1 MASRNT
7 KQRKEVKDDDDDEI
21 KNIYDICGIPG
32 LFKNILK
39 FLKVK
44 SILKM
49 SESCLVKNLGHA
61 SFNEC
66 VSEAISKPKQLYELY
81 QRYGNEFEGRSA
93 LICACDRGRMNDVLL
108 FVNLHRFHKYI
119 EMNGVKE
126 GNMTLNEMVNQVG
139 RSSYGVEY
147 TPLMIAA
154 SNEHFQVVEYLIE
167 QDEADPNIADSD
179 GWIALHYAA
188 CYNRTNTE
196 MIELLLTHM
205 SLDSINKKNG
215 GGWTPLDLAYRF
227 NDSPIQQEIIAL
239 IRSKGGKAN
248 YHDANGR
255 WVGDDNGDLNKNS
268 LDKKLTDEGI
278 LEITSEYLIGQAEM
292 QGLLVRVNQNTWN
305 WLS

>member
-7 KQRKEVKDDDDDEI
+7 KQRKEVKDEDDDDDEI

-39 FLKVK
+39 FLNVK
-44 SILKM
+44 AILKM

-81 QRYGNEFEGRSA
+81 QRYENEFEGRSA
-93 LICACDRGRMNDVLL
+93 LICACAEGRMNDVLL

-126 GNMTLNEMVNQVG
+126 GNMTLKEYVNQVG
-139 RSSYGVEY
+139 RNSWGGEY

-154 SNEHFQVVEYLIE
+154 WFEHFQIVKYLIE
-167 QDEADPNIADSD
+167 QGEADPNIADSN
-179 GWIALHYAA
+179 GWNALHYAA
-188 CYNRTNTE
+188 RYNRTNTE
-196 MIELLLTHM
+196 LIELLLTHM
-205 SLDSINKKNG
+205 SLDSINKKTSRG
-215 GGWTPLDLAYRF
+215 GDTPLDYAYGL
-227 NDSPIQQEIIAL
+227 NDSQEIIAL

-248 YHDANGR
+248 CHDANGR
-255 WVGDDNGDLNKNS
+255 RVGRGNGDLNH
-268 LDKKLTDEGI
+268 
-278 LEITSEYLIGQAEM
+278 
-292 QGLLVRVNQNTWN
+292 
-305 WLS
+305 

>member
-44 SILKM
+44 SVLKM

-81 QRYGNEFEGRSA
+81 QRYGNEFGLRSTA
-93 LICACDRGRMNDVLL
+93 LVCACEEGRMNDVLL

-126 GNMTLNEMVNQVG
+126 GNMTLKEMVNQVG
-139 RSSYGVEY
+139 R
-147 TPLMIAA
+147 
-154 SNEHFQVVEYLIE
+154 N
-167 QDEADPNIADSD
+167 SD
-179 GWIALHYAA
+179 GFEYINY
-188 CYNRTNTE
+188 
-196 MIELLLTHM
+196 
-205 SLDSINKKNG
+205 SI
-215 GGWTPLDLAYRF
+215 
-227 NDSPIQQEIIAL
+227 I
-239 IRSKGGKAN
+239 
-248 YHDANGR
+248 
-255 WVGDDNGDLNKNS
+255 
-268 LDKKLTDEGI
+268 
-278 LEITSEYLIGQAEM
+278 
-292 QGLLVRVNQNTWN
+292 
-305 WLS
+305 